1 MNKFEP
7 GFGLK
12 FGLNDR
18 TTSELFEYFKSKPEI
33 KKVVVY
39 GSRAKGN
46 FKNGS
51 DIDFAVWLDE
61 KSIKNGKSAYDL
73 RIEAELEELETPYMF
88 DVTDYENLSH
98 EGLRA
103 SIDKDG
109 VVFYEHG

>member
-12 FGLNDR
+12 FGLPDR
-18 TTSELFEYFKSKPEI
+18 TVKELFEYFKSKPGV
-33 KKVVVY
+33 KKVVIF

-51 DIDFAVWLDE
+51 DIDFAIWLDE
-61 KSIKNGKSAYDL
+61 ESTKKGLSVYDL
-73 RIEAELEELETPYMF
+73 RIEAELNDLETPYMF
-88 DVTDYENLSH
+88 DVIDYENLSH
-98 EGLRA
+98 KDMRT

-109 VVFYEHG
+109 VVFYER